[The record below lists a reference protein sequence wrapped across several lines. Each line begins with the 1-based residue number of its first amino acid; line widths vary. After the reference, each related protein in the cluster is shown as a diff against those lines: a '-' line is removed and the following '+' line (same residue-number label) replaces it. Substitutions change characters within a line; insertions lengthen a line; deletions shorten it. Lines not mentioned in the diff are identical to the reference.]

1 MTTHFI
7 FLSKS
12 NKINRRKKDW
22 LNFWI
27 LIIAKGFLFPVLEIK
42 VLKKV
47 YELKYSPKIVYIYL
61 FLEVPKFVTTLFWC
75 EVSTD
80 ILFPGCFVCLG
91 LVVISADLLRKT
103 SQKQSGE
110 TSTTWY
116 SSLFIIIICIL
127 HKFTQCYKTRKKN
140 PRNIRRI
147 TSLKC

>member
-1 MTTHFI
+1 MTTYFI

-27 LIIAKGFLFPVLEIK
+27 LIIAKGFLFPFLEIK

-47 YELKYSPKIVYIYL
+47 YDSKYSPKIIYIYL

-91 LVVISADLLRKT
+91 LVVVSADLLRKT

-110 TSTTWY
+110 TYNLVY

-127 HKFTQCYKTRKKN
+127 QRFAQCYKTRKKI
-140 PRNIRRI
+140 P
-147 TSLKC
+147 

>member
-1 MTTHFI
+1 M
-7 FLSKS
+7 
-12 NKINRRKKDW
+12 RKV
-22 LNFWI
+22 
-27 LIIAKGFLFPVLEIK
+27 FLFPVLEIK

-47 YELKYSPKIVYIYL
+47 YESKYSPKIVYIYL

-127 HKFTQCYKTRKKN
+127 QRFTQCYKIRKKSHKYLADYLPQRLN
-140 PRNIRRI
+140 SIYFGKIDFEYKVYLTKLNFESR
-147 TSLKC
+147 

>member
-1 MTTHFI
+1 MNTNYCERF
-7 FLSKS
+7 
-12 NKINRRKKDW
+12 
-22 LNFWI
+22 FW
-27 LIIAKGFLFPVLEIK
+27 FPFLEIK
-42 VLKKV
+42 VLKKL
-47 YELKYSPKIVYIYL
+47 YESKYSPKIVYIYL

-127 HKFTQCYKTRKKN
+127 HKFTHCYKTRKKN

-147 TSLKC
+147 TSLKGSIQFILEK

>member
-1 MTTHFI
+1 M
-7 FLSKS
+7 
-12 NKINRRKKDW
+12 RKV
-22 LNFWI
+22 
-27 LIIAKGFLFPVLEIK
+27 FLFPVLEIK

-47 YELKYSPKIVYIYL
+47 YASKYSPKIVYIYL

-127 HKFTQCYKTRKKN
+127 HKFTQCYKIKN
-140 PRNIRRI
+140 KIPEIYGGLPP
-147 TSLKC
+147 LKVKSNLFWKNRF

>member
-1 MTTHFI
+1 M
-7 FLSKS
+7 
-12 NKINRRKKDW
+12 RKV
-22 LNFWI
+22 
-27 LIIAKGFLFPVLEIK
+27 FLFPVLEIK

-47 YELKYSPKIVYIYL
+47 YESKYSPKIVYIYL

-127 HKFTQCYKTRKKN
+127 QRFAHCYKTRKKSPKYPADYLPQRLN
-140 PRNIRRI
+140 SIYFGKIDFEYTKFN
-147 TSLKC
+147 